1 MGDATTREGLP
12 LWPLRL
18 MAASLL
24 IVIVAY
30 AVIAIGGKAEI
41 RPGLLTTALLVLPA
55 AAVLPGLWRGH
66 YKTMVWAAL
75 FALFYLLVS
84 STDAWA
90 ASDDRGWHL
99 LIAVSA
105 TIGFLAAWW
114 HSIQRRRTLKGRL
127 RQRAAET
134 QTPSTTQPSSNAE
147 DSR

>member
-1 MGDATTREGLP
+1 MGGPTTSEGLP

-24 IVIVAY
+24 VVIAGY
-30 AVIAIGGKAEI
+30 GIIAIGGQAEA
-41 RPGLLTTALLVLPA
+41 RPSIVTTVLLLLPA
-55 AAVLPGLWRGH
+55 IAVLPGLWRGH

-84 STDAWA
+84 STDAWS
-90 ASDDRGWHL
+90 ASADRGWHL

-105 TIGFLAAWW
+105 TVAFLAAWW
-114 HSIQRRRTLKGRL
+114 HSIQRRRTLKGRA
-127 RQRAAET
+127 RGRPADSQSSSQA
-134 QTPSTTQPSSNAE
+134 QPTSNAE